1 MTTSNTPSANDKH
14 LSDLDKALAN
24 ARQRNAGGVPAP
36 TNGAALREAPKRK
49 PLTND
54 ERLERTRLLNEERD
68 KRKAARDAEREAKK
82 ATSTA
87 QRPTPHM
94 AKVEKAG
101 AGLAPLS
108 ESTKQ
113 VFDLATSSLSASERA
128 LLAEHLNHH
137 NRVESTKTATT
148 ASFEEGARVIIRTC
162 QQTKFIGREGVVS
175 QKNRIHCYV
184 VIDGFSK
191 PAYCF
196 NSDVEPV
203 AAPPPDAAAPE
214 APTADADVIEF
225 CGTEAPPAST
235 PEPGDAGDELV
246 EDEAVDA
253 AA

>member
-1 MTTSNTPSANDKH
+1 MTTSTTAQSANDKH
-14 LSDLDKALAN
+14 LSDIDKALAN
-24 ARQRNAGGVPAP
+24 ARQRNAGGVPAV
-36 TNGAALREAPKRK
+36 TNGAAPAEAPKRK
-49 PLTND
+49 VLTNE

-82 ATSTA
+82 ANSTA

-108 ESTKQ
+108 ESAKQ

-148 ASFEEGARVIIRTC
+148 ASFEEGARVVIRTC

-184 VIDGFSK
+184 VVPGFAK

-196 NSDVEPV
+196 NSDVEPI
-203 AAPPPDAAAPE
+203 AAPPAGADAAE
-214 APTADADVIEF
+214 D
-225 CGTEAPPAST
+225 TEAPAEST
-235 PEPGDAGDELV
+235 PEPGDAGDELA